1 MSAEKSRFVVSA
13 EWVQKQLGAPQFKL
27 VDASWYLP
35 AHNRNGAAEYAA
47 GHIPGAVFFDQD
59 QIADLSTSLPHTL
72 PSPERF
78 AEAVGKLGISETDTI
93 VVYDGPGLFSAP
105 RVWWMFRVMG
115 APNVFLLD
123 GGLDGWK
130 QEGRPLQTDLPEPAP
145 AEFNTNFKES
155 LVTPFEEMKDI
166 VETGSRQ
173 ITDARPAGR
182 FTGEEAEPRA
192 GMRSGHMPGARSVPA
207 SILGENGRLKDLSTL
222 RQIFT
227 DAGVDLTQPI
237 VTSCGSGVTAAV
249 VTLALQSLG
258 HHDNTLYDGSWS
270 EWGSRKDTP
279 VVTGP
284 AEPIKGDL
292 PSPLTAHVTKLEM
305 TSPPKSSLPV
315 PVNIQTAIIR
325 ATEMPLPYYR
335 FLYRQVGSRW
345 HWYKR
350 LQISDEELKATI
362 HNSDVSI
369 CVLYVNGAPAGF
381 FELTQQTDG
390 SVELSYFGLFE
401 HALGLGIGKWF
412 LLQALYAAWA
422 TSPTRVTVMTN
433 TLDHPRALQLYQ
445 QFGFSPVE
453 TWNELVVPLS
463 DQELL
468 DIVRKDYGITS

>member
-13 EWVQKQLGAPQFKL
+13 EWVQKQLGAPQFKV
-27 VDASWYLP
+27 VDASVYLP
-35 AHNRNGAAEYAA
+35 VHNRNAADEYAS

-59 QIADLSTSLPHTL
+59 QIADHSSSLPHTL

-78 AEAVGKLGISETDTI
+78 SEAVGKLGIADTDTI
-93 VVYDGPGLFSAP
+93 VVYDGPGVYSAP
-105 RVWWMFRVMG
+105 RVWWMLRVMG
-115 APNVFLLD
+115 ARDVFVLD

-130 QEGRPLQTDLPEPAP
+130 QQGLPLETDLPEPAP
-145 AEFNTNFKES
+145 ATFNATFNEAQVTSFAEMRTIVDDS
-155 LVTPFEEMKDI
+155 LKQVA
-166 VETGSRQ
+166 
-173 ITDARPAGR
+173 DARPAGR
-182 FTGEEAEPRA
+182 FTGQDAEPRA

-207 SILGENGRLKDLSTL
+207 SILSENGRLKDLSAL
-222 RQIFT
+222 RAIFT
-227 DAGVDLTQPI
+227 EAGIDLTRPI
-237 VTSCGSGVTAAV
+237 VTSCGSGVTAAA

-284 AEPIKGDL
+284 ADTIEGEL
-292 PSPLTAHVTKLEM
+292 PTLLTAHVTKLEM
-305 TSPPKSSLPV
+305 TAPPKSSLPV
-315 PVNIQTAIIR
+315 PINIQTAIIR

-350 LQISDEELKATI
+350 LQMSDAELKATI
-362 HNSDVSI
+362 HSPDVSI

-381 FELTQQTDG
+381 FELTQQQDNT
-390 SVELSYFGLFE
+390 VELSYFGLFE

-412 LLQALYAAWA
+412 LLQALYAAWSTA
-422 TSPTRVTVMTN
+422 PTKISVMTN

-453 TWNELVVPLS
+453 TWNELVEPPS
-463 DQELL
+463 ESSLL
-468 DIVRKDYGITS
+468 DILKRDYNIQ

>member
-13 EWVQKQLGAPQFKL
+13 EWVQKQLGAPQFKV
-27 VDASWYLP
+27 VDASVYLP
-35 AHNRNGAAEYAA
+35 VHNRNAADEYAS

-59 QIADLSTSLPHTL
+59 QIADHSTSLPHTL

-78 AEAVGKLGISETDTI
+78 SEAVGKLGIADTDTI
-93 VVYDGPGLFSAP
+93 VVYDGPGVYSAP
-105 RVWWMFRVMG
+105 RVWWMLRVMG
-115 APNVFLLD
+115 ARDVFVLD

-130 QEGRPLQTDLPEPAP
+130 QQGLPLETDLPEPATATFNATFNEAQVTSF
-145 AEFNTNFKES
+145 AEMRT
-155 LVTPFEEMKDI
+155 I
-166 VETGSRQ
+166 VDDGLKQ
-173 ITDARPAGR
+173 VADARPAGR
-182 FTGEEAEPRA
+182 FTGQDAEPRA

-207 SILGENGRLKDLSTL
+207 SILSENGRLKDLSTL
-222 RQIFT
+222 RKIFT
-227 DAGVDLTQPI
+227 EAGIDLTRPI

-284 AEPIKGDL
+284 ADAIEGEL
-292 PSPLTAHVTKLEM
+292 PTLLTAHVTKLEM
-305 TSPPKSSLPV
+305 TAPPKSSLPV
-315 PVNIQTAIIR
+315 PINIQTAIIR

-350 LQISDEELKATI
+350 LQMTDAELKAAI
-362 HNSDVSI
+362 HSPDVSI

-381 FELTQQTDG
+381 FELTQQQDNT
-390 SVELSYFGLFE
+390 VELSYFGLFE

-412 LLQALYAAWA
+412 LLQALYAAWSTA
-422 TSPTRVTVMTN
+422 PTKISVMTN

-453 TWNELVVPLS
+453 TWQELVEPPS
-463 DQELL
+463 ESSLL
-468 DIVRKDYGITS
+468 DILKRDYNIQ

>member
-13 EWVQKQLGAPQFKL
+13 EWVQKQLDAPQFKV

-35 AHNRNGAAEYAA
+35 AHNRNGAEEYAA
-47 GHIPGAVFFDQD
+47 GHIPGAVFSIKTRSPTAPPAYPTPYPLRNPLPKQ
-59 QIADLSTSLPHTL
+59 SVSLGFQTPTRL
-72 PSPERF
+72 WCMMVRS
-78 AEAVGKLGISETDTI
+78 
-93 VVYDGPGLFSAP
+93 FSAP

-130 QEGRPLQTDLPEPAP
+130 QEERPLETDLPEPAP
-145 AEFNTNFKES
+145 ATFTTNFKES
-155 LVTPFEEMKDI
+155 LITPFQDMQSI
-166 VETGSRQ
+166 VESASRQ
-173 ITDARPAGR
+173 IADARPAGR
-182 FTGEEAEPRA
+182 FTGEEQEPRA

-222 RQIFT
+222 REIFT
-227 DAGVDLTQPI
+227 DAGIDLTRPV

-284 AEPIKGDL
+284 ADAIEGEL
-292 PSPLTAHVTKLEM
+292 PTLLTAHVTKLEM
-305 TSPPKSSLPV
+305 TAPPKSSLPV
-315 PVNIQTAIIR
+315 PINIQTAIIR

-350 LQISDEELKATI
+350 LQMNDAELKATI
-362 HNSDVSI
+362 HSPDVSI

-381 FELTQQTDG
+381 FELTQQQDNT
-390 SVELSYFGLFE
+390 VELSYFGLFE

-412 LLQALYAAWA
+412 LLQALYAAWSTA
-422 TSPTRVTVMTN
+422 PTKISVMTN

-453 TWNELVVPLS
+453 TWNELVEPPS
-463 DQELL
+463 ESSLL
-468 DIVRKDYGITS
+468 DILKRDYNIH